1 MFLCYKS
8 RSGPPLQLEVSIWI
22 YKDSRNLSLSNIRLT
37 VECLPLCFSVQ
48 FSFFCVLNVGL
59 LAKRRCFVRLH
70 VVAGAGPHE
79 LWVRLTEG
87 PASRH
92 DPRGKVFPSTVLA
105 HEGK

>member
-1 MFLCYKS
+1 M
-8 RSGPPLQLEVSIWI
+8 
-22 YKDSRNLSLSNIRLT
+22 
-37 VECLPLCFSVQ
+37 
-48 FSFFCVLNVGL
+48 
-59 LAKRRCFVRLH
+59 RLH